1 MTKQDLRIIYMGTP
15 DFAVGPLKTLVE
27 SGFNIV
33 AVVTGMDKPQG
44 RGRKIQ
50 PTPVKEFAVEH
61 NIPVLQPEKLKNPE
75 FIEELKSYKADLQ
88 IVVAF
93 RMLPEVVWDMPKMG
107 TFNLHAALL
116 PQYRGAAPLNW
127 AVINGEKKTGVTT
140 FMLDKDIDTGRIM
153 LQREVEI
160 LPADN
165 VGTVHDKLM
174 IVGQDLVKETVEKLL
189 EGNMK
194 FIDQDSLIGKDTQLK
209 HAPKIFKEDCRIN
222 FENDAESI
230 HNLVRGLSPYP
241 AAFTTINVKGK
252 TMNLKVFET
261 EVEITDNH
269 DVPGTLKTDNKTF
282 AKISCKNGWIYLSDV
297 QLEGK
302 KRIKIIE
309 FLRGI
314 NLEN

>member
-1 MTKQDLRIIYMGTP
+1 MTKKDLRIIYMGTP
-15 DFAVGPLKTLVE
+15 DFAVGPLKTLVDN
-27 SGFNIV
+27 GFNVV

-50 PTPVKEFAVEH
+50 PTPVKEFAVDH

-75 FIEELKSYKADLQ
+75 FLEELKSYKADLQ
-88 IVVAF
+88 VVVAF
-93 RMLPEVVWDMPKMG
+93 RMLPEVVWDMPEMG

-140 FMLDKDIDTGRIM
+140 FMLDKDIDTGKIM
-153 LQREVEI
+153 LQKEVAIE
-160 LPADN
+160 DYDT

-174 IVGQDLVKETVEKLL
+174 LVGQDLVVETVEKLI
-189 EGNMK
+189 EGNMT
-194 FIDQDSLIGKDTQLK
+194 FIDQDSLINKETELK

-222 FENDAESI
+222 FENDGDTI
-230 HNLVRGLSPYP
+230 RNLVRGLSPYP

-252 TMNLKVFET
+252 EMGLKVFEC
-261 EVEITDNH
+261 EVEKCENH
-269 DVPGTLKTDNKTF
+269 EIPGKLISDNKKF
-282 AKISCKNGWIYLSDV
+282 AKISCKNGYIYLTDV

-302 KRIKIIE
+302 KRMKIIE

>member
-27 SGFNIV
+27 SGFNVV

-61 NIPVLQPEKLKNPE
+61 NIPVLQPEKLKNPD
-75 FIEELKSYKADLQ
+75 FLDQLKAYNADLQ
-88 IVVAF
+88 VVVAF
-93 RMLPEVVWDMPKMG
+93 RMLPEVVWNMPKMG

-140 FMLDKDIDTGRIM
+140 FMLDKDIDTGKIM
-153 LQREVEI
+153 LQQEVAIE
-160 LPADN
+160 DTDT

-174 IVGQDLVKETVEKLL
+174 LIGQDLVKETVEKLL

-194 FIDQDSLIGKDTQLK
+194 FIDQDSLIGKGTQLK
-209 HAPKIFKEDCRIN
+209 HAPKIFKDDCRIN

-252 TMNLKVFET
+252 MMGLKVFET
-261 EVEITDNH
+261 KTEITDNH
-269 DVPGTLKTDNKTF
+269 EVAGTLKTDNKTF
-282 AKISCKNGWIYLSDV
+282 AKISCKNGWIYLTDV

-302 KRIKIIE
+302 KRMKIVE

>member
-1 MTKQDLRIIYMGTP
+1 MGTP

-27 SGFNIV
+27 SGFNVV

-88 IVVAF
+88 VVVAF

-194 FIDQDSLIGKDTQLK
+194 FIDQDSLIGKDTELK

-241 AAFTTINVKGK
+241 AAFTTITVKGK

-302 KRIKIIE
+302 IRMKIIE

>member
-75 FIEELKSYKADLQ
+75 FVEELRSYKADLQ

-140 FMLDKDIDTGRIM
+140 FLLDKDIDTGRIM
-153 LQREVEI
+153 LQKEVAIE
-160 LPADN
+160 DN
-165 VGTVHDKLM
+165 DTVGTVHDKLM
-174 IVGQDLVKETVEKLL
+174 LVGQDLVVETVEKLID
-189 EGNMK
+189 GSMK
-194 FIDQDSLIGKDTQLK
+194 FVDQDSLIGKDTILK

-222 FENDAESI
+222 FENDGDTI
-230 HNLVRGLSPYP
+230 RNLVRGLSPYP

-252 TMNLKVFET
+252 EMGLKVFEC
-261 EVEITDNH
+261 EVEKCQNHEIPGKLITDN
-269 DVPGTLKTDNKTF
+269 KKF
-282 AKISCKNGWIYLSDV
+282 AKISCKNGYIYLTDI

-302 KRIKIIE
+302 KRMKIIE

>member
-27 SGFNIV
+27 SGFNVV

-61 NIPVLQPEKLKNPE
+61 NIPVLQPEKLKNPD
-75 FIEELKSYKADLQ
+75 FLDQLKAYNADLQ
-88 IVVAF
+88 VVVAF
-93 RMLPEVVWDMPKMG
+93 RMLPEVVWNMPKMG

-116 PQYRGAAPLNW
+116 PQYRGAAPINW

-140 FMLDKDIDTGRIM
+140 FMLDKDIDTGKIM
-153 LQREVEI
+153 LQQEVAIE
-160 LPADN
+160 DTDT

-174 IVGQDLVKETVEKLL
+174 LIGQDLVKETVEKLL

-194 FIDQDSLIGKDTQLK
+194 FIDQDSLIGKGTQLK
-209 HAPKIFKEDCRIN
+209 HAPKIFKDDCRIN

-252 TMNLKVFET
+252 MMGLKVFET
-261 EVEITDNH
+261 KTEITDNH
-269 DVPGTLKTDNKTF
+269 EVAGTLKTDNKTF
-282 AKISCKNGWIYLSDV
+282 AKISCKNGWIYLTDV

-302 KRIKIIE
+302 KRMKIVE

>member
-27 SGFNIV
+27 SGFNVV

-61 NIPVLQPEKLKNPE
+61 NIPVLQPEKLKNPD
-75 FIEELKSYKADLQ
+75 FLDQLKAYNADLQ
-88 IVVAF
+88 VVVAF
-93 RMLPEVVWDMPKMG
+93 RMLPEVVWNMPKMG

-140 FMLDKDIDTGRIM
+140 FMLDKDIDTGKIM
-153 LQREVEI
+153 LQQEVAIE
-160 LPADN
+160 DTDT

-174 IVGQDLVKETVEKLL
+174 LIGQDLVKETVEKLL
-189 EGNMK
+189 KGNMK
-194 FIDQDSLIGKDTQLK
+194 FIDQDSLIGKGTQLK
-209 HAPKIFKEDCRIN
+209 HAPKIFKDDCRIN

-241 AAFTTINVKGK
+241 AAFTSINVKGK
-252 TMNLKVFET
+252 MMGLKVFET
-261 EVEITDNH
+261 KTEITDNH
-269 DVPGTLKTDNKTF
+269 EVAGTLKTDNKTF
-282 AKISCKNGWIYLSDV
+282 AKISCKNGWIYLTDV

-302 KRIKIIE
+302 KRMKIVE

>member
-27 SGFNIV
+27 SGFNVV

-61 NIPVLQPEKLKNPE
+61 NIPVLQPEKLKNPD
-75 FIEELKSYKADLQ
+75 FLDQLKAYNADLQ
-88 IVVAF
+88 VVVAF
-93 RMLPEVVWDMPKMG
+93 RMLPEVVWNMPKMG

-116 PQYRGAAPLNW
+116 PQYRGAAPINW

-140 FMLDKDIDTGRIM
+140 FMLDKDIDTGKIM
-153 LQREVEI
+153 LQQEVAIE
-160 LPADN
+160 DTDT
-165 VGTVHDKLM
+165 VGTVHDRLM
-174 IVGQDLVKETVEKLL
+174 LIGQDLVKETVEKLL

-194 FIDQDSLIGKDTQLK
+194 FIDQDSLIGKGTQLK
-209 HAPKIFKEDCRIN
+209 HAPKIFKDDCRIN

-252 TMNLKVFET
+252 MMGLKVFET
-261 EVEITDNH
+261 KTEITDNH
-269 DVPGTLKTDNKTF
+269 EVAGTLKTDNKTF
-282 AKISCKNGWIYLSDV
+282 AKISCKNGWIYLTDV

-302 KRIKIIE
+302 KRMKIVE

>member
-15 DFAVGPLKTLVE
+15 DFAVGPLKTLVDN
-27 SGFNIV
+27 GFNVV

-75 FIEELKSYKADLQ
+75 FVEELRSYKADLQ
-88 IVVAF
+88 VVVAF

-140 FMLDKDIDTGRIM
+140 FMLDKDIDTGKIM
-153 LQREVEI
+153 LQKEVEI
-160 LPADN
+160 EDN
-165 VGTVHDKLM
+165 DTVGTVHDKLM
-174 IVGQDLVKETVEKLL
+174 LVGQDLVVETVEKLI
-189 EGNMK
+189 EGNMT
-194 FIDQDSLIGKDTQLK
+194 FIDQDSLISKETVLK

-222 FENDAESI
+222 FENDGDTI
-230 HNLVRGLSPYP
+230 RNLIRGLSPYP

-252 TMNLKVFET
+252 EMGLKVFEC
-261 EVEITDNH
+261 EVEKCENHEIPGKLITDN
-269 DVPGTLKTDNKTF
+269 KKF
-282 AKISCKNGWIYLSDV
+282 AKISCKNGYIYLTDV

-302 KRIKIIE
+302 KRMKIIE

>member
-27 SGFNIV
+27 SGFNVV

-61 NIPVLQPEKLKNPE
+61 NIPVLQPEKLKNPD
-75 FIEELKSYKADLQ
+75 FLDQLKAYNADLQ
-88 IVVAF
+88 VVVAF
-93 RMLPEVVWDMPKMG
+93 RMLPEVVWNMPKMG

-116 PQYRGAAPLNW
+116 PQYRGAAPINW
-127 AVINGEKKTGVTT
+127 AVIIGEKKTGVTT
-140 FMLDKDIDTGRIM
+140 FMLDKDIDTGKIM
-153 LQREVEI
+153 LQQEVAIE
-160 LPADN
+160 DTDT

-174 IVGQDLVKETVEKLL
+174 LIGQDLVKETVEKLL

-194 FIDQDSLIGKDTQLK
+194 FIDQDSLIGKGTQLK
-209 HAPKIFKEDCRIN
+209 HAPKIFKDDCRIN

-252 TMNLKVFET
+252 MMGLKVFET
-261 EVEITDNH
+261 KTEITDNH
-269 DVPGTLKTDNKTF
+269 EVAGTLKTDNKTF
-282 AKISCKNGWIYLSDV
+282 AKISCKNGWIYLTDV

-302 KRIKIIE
+302 KRMKIVE

>member
-50 PTPVKEFAVEH
+50 PTPVKEYAVEH

-75 FIEELKSYKADLQ
+75 FVEELRSYKADLQ
-88 IVVAF
+88 VVVAF

-140 FMLDKDIDTGRIM
+140 FLLDKDIDTGRIM
-153 LQREVEI
+153 LQKEVAIE
-160 LPADN
+160 DN
-165 VGTVHDKLM
+165 DTVGTVHDKLM
-174 IVGQDLVKETVEKLL
+174 LVGQDLVVETVEKLID
-189 EGNMK
+189 GSMK
-194 FIDQDSLIGKDTQLK
+194 FIDQDSLIGKDTILK
-209 HAPKIFKEDCRIN
+209 HAPKSFKEDCRIN
-222 FENDAESI
+222 FENDGDTI
-230 HNLVRGLSPYP
+230 RNLVRGLSPYP

-252 TMNLKVFET
+252 EMGLKVFEC
-261 EVEITDNH
+261 EVEKCQNHEIPGKLITDN
-269 DVPGTLKTDNKTF
+269 KKF
-282 AKISCKNGWIYLSDV
+282 AKISCKNGYIYLTDV

-302 KRIKIIE
+302 KRMKIIE

>member
-15 DFAVGPLKTLVE
+15 DFAVGPLKTLVDN
-27 SGFNIV
+27 GFNVV

-75 FIEELKSYKADLQ
+75 FLEELKSYKADLQ
-88 IVVAF
+88 VVVAF
-93 RMLPEVVWDMPKMG
+93 RMLPEVVWDMPEMG

-140 FMLDKDIDTGRIM
+140 FMLDKDIDTGKIM
-153 LQREVEI
+153 LQKEVAIE
-160 LPADN
+160 DN
-165 VGTVHDKLM
+165 DTVGTVHDKLM
-174 IVGQDLVKETVEKLL
+174 LVGQDLVVETVEKLI
-189 EGNMK
+189 EGNMT
-194 FIDQDSLIGKDTQLK
+194 FIDQDSLISKETVLK

-222 FENDAESI
+222 FDNDAETI
-230 HNLVRGLSPYP
+230 KNLVRGLSPYP
-241 AAFTTINVKGK
+241 AAFTTINVKDK
-252 TMNLKVFET
+252 TMNLKVFEVET
-261 EVEITDNH
+261 EITDNH
-269 DVPGTLKTDNKTF
+269 EVPGTLKSDNKKF
-282 AKISCKNGWIYLSDV
+282 AKISCKNGYIYLTDV

-302 KRIKIIE
+302 KRMKIIE

>member
-27 SGFNIV
+27 SGFNVV

-61 NIPVLQPEKLKNPE
+61 NIPVLQPEKLKNPD
-75 FIEELKSYKADLQ
+75 FLDQLKAYNADLQ
-88 IVVAF
+88 VVVAF
-93 RMLPEVVWDMPKMG
+93 RMLPEVVWNMPKMG

-140 FMLDKDIDTGRIM
+140 FMLDKDIDTGKIM
-153 LQREVEI
+153 LQQEVAIE
-160 LPADN
+160 DTDT

-174 IVGQDLVKETVEKLL
+174 LIGQDLVKETVETLL
-189 EGNMK
+189 KGNMK
-194 FIDQDSLIGKDTQLK
+194 FIDQDSLIGKGTQLK
-209 HAPKIFKEDCRIN
+209 HAPKIFKDDCRIN

-252 TMNLKVFET
+252 MMGLKVFET
-261 EVEITDNH
+261 KTEITDNH
-269 DVPGTLKTDNKTF
+269 EVAGTLKTDNKTF
-282 AKISCKNGWIYLSDV
+282 AKISCKNGWIYLTDV

-302 KRIKIIE
+302 KRMKIVE

>member
-27 SGFNIV
+27 SGFNVV

-88 IVVAF
+88 VVVAF

-252 TMNLKVFET
+252 EMGLKVFEC
-261 EVEITDNH
+261 EAEECENHEIPGKLITDN
-269 DVPGTLKTDNKTF
+269 KKF
-282 AKISCKNGWIYLSDV
+282 AKISCKNGYIYLTDV

-302 KRIKIIE
+302 KRMKIIE